1 MQGNDRVER
10 SRDLLKALTMHP
22 PKTWAGKA
30 GLYGVPAC
38 LVLALLWWLRP
49 DEGLAGW
56 TVAALAAIG
65 TGIALFTLWQ
75 EHTRSVERRGASEA
89 HSQFLAAAEVS
100 LDSFSL
106 FEAVRGEDGRIV
118 DFRFLYVNA
127 NTERLVGRP
136 RSEMLGRTLC
146 EVTQVNRQ
154 SKLFEKYCRVVNTGE
169 PLNEALQ
176 IRGSSI
182 KASWLRFQAVKLG
195 DGMALTCSDISAAK
209 ADEERYKHLAEFND
223 SVFQNAPFS
232 IIATDTDG
240 MITAMNVAA
249 EKLSGYGRDELVGK
263 APLTLL
269 HDEKELAARR
279 SELGSGA
286 VGDGFGVLTAG
297 VAAGEMDEKEWT
309 LVRRDGARTPI
320 NLAMRA
326 VTSEAGHVSGF
337 VGIAFDITE
346 RKQMLDYVTHLATH
360 DQLTGLAGRALLQD
374 KTVQAVDLARR
385 YGTKVAVFM
394 IDLDQF
400 KRINDSLGHAA
411 GDHVLVETANRVRRA
426 VRSTDIVARMGG
438 DEFVVVMPDITSLA
452 DVEACAAN
460 LVAKLAPEISLDE
473 HLMQV
478 TASVGVC
485 IYPDFASD
493 AKHLLKRADSAMYVA
508 KENGRN
514 QHQIF
519 SLDMLKESADRLTME
534 HALRH
539 ALANGELHMHY
550 QPQVS
555 LTTGAITGMEALLRW
570 THPKLGRMAPE
581 QFIPLAEETG
591 LIVPIGAWAFVT
603 ACREGKALMDELGLN
618 LTVSVNLSPR
628 QLQQRNLVQVIE
640 NALRASHL
648 PARNLEIEITE
659 SMLMVNSG
667 GNLDKLQ
674 RIRELGVRISI
685 DDFGTGFSSFSYLLQ
700 YQVDRLKIDQSF
712 VKQSVT
718 DANAAAV
725 VRTIIAMSHGL
736 NIRVVA
742 EGVETEEQLRFLLR
756 RKCDEA
762 QGNFVATAVPA
773 QEFARTV
780 REFAG
785 KLAAL

>member
-1 MQGNDRVER
+1 M
-10 SRDLLKALTMHP
+10 LHP
-22 PKTWAGKA
+22 PRAWLRSWIGRT
-30 GLYGVPAC
+30 GLYAVPVC
-38 LVLALLWWLRP
+38 LVLGLFWLLHR
-49 DEGLAGW
+49 DTGLEAA
-56 TVAALAAIG
+56 TVATLAAAG
-65 TGIALFTLWQ
+65 TGIALWTLWQ
-75 EHTRSVERRGASEA
+75 EHNRAVERKGAADA
-89 HSQFLAAAEVS
+89 HTHFSAAAEAN

-106 FEAVRGEDGRIV
+106 FEAVRDQSGGIV

-127 NTERLVGRP
+127 NTEQMVGLP
-136 RSEMLGRTLC
+136 RSEILGRGLC
-146 EVTQVNRQ
+146 TALKIDRQ
-154 SKLFEKYCRVVNTGE
+154 GIFFQKCCRVVETGE
-169 PLNEALQ
+169 PICEEVPVARAN
-176 IRGSSI
+176 I
-182 KASWLRFQAVKLG
+182 KASWIRYQVVKLG
-195 DGMALTCSDISAAK
+195 DGLALTCSDISAAK
-209 ADEERYKHLAEFND
+209 AAQEQYKHLAEFTD

-232 IIATDTDG
+232 IVATDTHG

-249 EKLSGYGRDELVGK
+249 ERLTGYGREELVGK
-263 APLTLL
+263 APLTVL
-269 HDEKELAARR
+269 HDEKELAAKA
-279 SELGSGA
+279 SELDSAFGSD
-286 VGDGFGVLTAG
+286 DGFRVLTAG
-297 VAAGEMDEKEWT
+297 VAAGEMEEKEWT

-326 VTSEAGHVSGF
+326 VTSDAGEVTGF

-411 GDHVLVETANRVRRA
+411 GDQILVETANRLRRA

-438 DEFVVVMPDITSLA
+438 DEFVVVMPDITNLA
-452 DVEACAAN
+452 DVEQCAAN
-460 LVAKLAPEISLDE
+460 LVTKLAPEISIDE

-485 IYPDFASD
+485 IYPDFAAD

-519 SLDMLKESADRLTME
+519 SIDMLKESVDRLSME

-570 THPKLGRMAPE
+570 THPKLGNVAPE
-581 QFIPLAEETG
+581 QFISLAEETG
-591 LIVPIGAWAFVT
+591 LIVPIGAWAFMT
-603 ACREGKALMDELGLN
+603 ACREGKALKDELGLD

-628 QLQQRNLVQVIE
+628 QLQQRNLVQIIE
-640 NALRASHL
+640 NALRASGL

-659 SMLMVNSG
+659 GMLMVNSG
-667 GNLDKLQ
+667 GNLDKLSQ
-674 RIRELGVRISI
+674 IRGLGVGISI

-712 VKQSVT
+712 VKKSVT

-742 EGVETEEQLRFLLR
+742 EGVENDEQLRFLLR

-762 QGNFVATAVPA
+762 QGNFVAKAVPA
-773 QEFARTV
+773 REFGATV
-780 REFAG
+780 RSYSSTIS
-785 KLAAL
+785 ALQSL

>member
-1 MQGNDRVER
+1 MRTHILHLPR
-10 SRDLLKALTMHP
+10 SWGLKTGMYA
-22 PKTWAGKA
+22 
-30 GLYGVPAC
+30 VPVC
-38 LVLALLWWLRP
+38 LALALLWWWYGDVRL
-49 DEGLAGW
+49 EGIAVAGLAATG
-56 TVAALAAIG
+56 TAVALW
-65 TGIALFTLWQ
+65 TLWK
-75 EHTRSVERRGASEA
+75 EHTHAVERKGAAEA
-89 HSQFLAAAEVS
+89 HSQFLAAAEAN
-100 LDSFSL
+100 LDAFAIL
-106 FEAVRGEDGRIV
+106 GAVRNSQGAIA

-127 NTERLVGRP
+127 NAERLGKLP
-136 RSEMLGRTLC
+136 RSRLLGKGLC
-146 EVTQVNRQ
+146 SAMEIRQ
-154 SKLFEKYCRVVNTGE
+154 DGRLFREFRSVVESGE
-169 PLNEALQ
+169 PIKGELPLKQSIINSSW
-176 IRGSSI
+176 IRY
-182 KASWLRFQAVKLG
+182 QAVKLG
-195 DGMALTCSDISAAK
+195 DGIAVTCSDISAAK
-209 ADEERYKHLAEFND
+209 AAEERYKNLAEFTS

-232 IIATDTDG
+232 IVATDTHG
-240 MITAMNVAA
+240 LITAMNDAA
-249 EKLSGYGRDELVGK
+249 EKLSGYSRDELVGK
-263 APLTLL
+263 SPLTVL
-269 HDEKELAARR
+269 HDEKELTARA
-279 SELGSGA
+279 SELPSSVAAGD
-286 VGDGFGVLTAG
+286 DGFRVLTAG

-326 VTSEAGHVSGF
+326 VTSATGEVSGY

-346 RKQMLDYVTHLATH
+346 RRQMLEYVTHLATH

-411 GDHVLVETANRVRRA
+411 GDHILVEAANRLRRA

-438 DEFVVVMPDITSLA
+438 DEFVVVMPDITNLA
-452 DVEACAAN
+452 DVEQCAAN
-460 LVAKLAPEISLDE
+460 LVMKLSPEISVDE

-485 IYPDFASD
+485 IYPDFATD

-514 QHQIF
+514 QYQIF
-519 SLDMLKESADRLTME
+519 SVDMLKETADRLTME

-539 ALANGELHMHY
+539 ALANSELHMHY

-555 LTTGAITGMEALLRW
+555 LNTGEITGMEALLRW
-570 THPKLGRMAPE
+570 KNPKLGNVAPA
-581 QFIPLAEETG
+581 QFISLAEETG
-591 LIVPIGAWAFVT
+591 LIVPIGAWAFMT
-603 ACREGKALMDELGLN
+603 ACREGKAIMTELGQD
-618 LTVSVNLSPR
+618 LTISVNLSAR
-628 QLQQRNLVQVIE
+628 QLQQRNLVQIIE
-640 NALRASHL
+640 NALKTSGL
-648 PARNLEIEITE
+648 PAKNLEVEITE

-667 GNLDKLQ
+667 GNLDKLE
-674 RIRELGVRISI
+674 RLRELGVRISI

-712 VKQSVT
+712 VKKSVT

-742 EGVETEEQLRFLLR
+742 EGVETDEQLRFLLR

-762 QGNFVATAVPA
+762 QGNFIAEAVAST
-773 QEFARTV
+773 EFANTV
-780 REFAG
+780 RSYSSSVTVLQNAEQTRAS
-785 KLAAL
+785 A

>member
-1 MQGNDRVER
+1 LR
-10 SRDLLKALTMHP
+10 ALTLHP
-22 PKTWAGKA
+22 PKTWIGKA
-30 GLYGVPAC
+30 GLYVVPVC
-38 LVLALLWWLRP
+38 LVLALFWRLHSDTYLI
-49 DEGLAGW
+49 GMA
-56 TVAALAAIG
+56 VAVLAATG
-65 TGIALFTLWQ
+65 TAVALWTLWQ
-75 EHTRSVERRGASEA
+75 EHSRAVDRRGASEA
-89 HSQFLAAAEVS
+89 HSQFLAAAEAN
-100 LDSFSL
+100 LDAFSL
-106 FEAVRGEDGRIV
+106 FEAVRNEAGEIV
-118 DFRFLYVNA
+118 DFRFFYVNA
-127 NTERLVGRP
+127 NTERLVGLP
-136 RSEMLGRTLC
+136 RSRILGRTLC
-146 EVTQVNRQ
+146 EVTKVSRQ
-154 SKLFEKYCRVVNTGE
+154 GRLFANYCRVVNTGE
-169 PLNEALQ
+169 PLSQDLPVRESN
-176 IRGSSI
+176 I
-182 KASWLRFQAVKLG
+182 KASWLRLQAVKLG
-195 DGMALTCSDISAAK
+195 DGLALTCSDISAAK
-209 ADEERYKHLAEFND
+209 AAGEQYKQLAEFTD

-232 IIATDTDG
+232 IIATDTRG
-240 MITAMNVAA
+240 LITAMNVAA
-249 EKLSGYGRDELVGK
+249 EKLSGYSCDELVGK
-263 APLTLL
+263 SPLTLL

-279 SELGSGA
+279 SELGAGD
-286 VGDGFGVLTAG
+286 VPGDGFHVLTAG

-326 VTSEAGHVSGF
+326 VTSGEGAVSGY

-374 KTVQAVDLARR
+374 KTVQAVEQARR

-400 KRINDSLGHAA
+400 KRINDSLGHVA
-411 GDHVLVETANRVRRA
+411 GDHVLVETANRLRRA

-452 DVEACAAN
+452 DVEQCAAN
-460 LVAKLAPEISLDE
+460 LVAKLAPEISIDQ

-519 SLDMLKESADRLTME
+519 SLDMLKESVDRLSME

-539 ALANGELHMHY
+539 ALANNELHMHY

-555 LTTGAITGMEALLRW
+555 LTTGAVTGMEALLRW
-570 THPKLGRMAPE
+570 THPKLGKMAPE
-581 QFIPLAEETG
+581 QFISLAEETG

-603 ACREGKALMDELGLN
+603 ACREGKALIDELGMD

-628 QLQQRNLVQVIE
+628 QLQQRNLVQIIE
-640 NALRASHL
+640 NALKASGL
-648 PARNLEIEITE
+648 PARSLEIEITE
-659 SMLMVNSG
+659 GMLMVNSC

-674 RIRELGVRISI
+674 QIRELGVGISI

-712 VKQSVT
+712 VKKSVT

-742 EGVETEEQLRFLLR
+742 EGVETDEQLRFLLR

-762 QGNFVATAVPA
+762 QGNFVAAAVSA
-773 QEFARTV
+773 QEFIAAVRTPGSGILTL
-780 REFAG
+780 RNH
-785 KLAAL
+785 

>member
-1 MQGNDRVER
+1 MRLQMLHAPR
-10 SRDLLKALTMHP
+10 SWAI
-22 PKTWAGKA
+22 KT
-30 GLYGVPAC
+30 GLYAVPAC
-38 LVLALLWWLRP
+38 LALALLWWLHGDARV
-49 DEGLAGW
+49 EGMA
-56 TVAALAAIG
+56 VAVLAAAG
-65 TGIALFTLWQ
+65 TAVALWTLWK
-75 EHTRSVERRGASEA
+75 EHTHVVESRGAAEA
-89 HSQFLAAAEVS
+89 HSQFLAAAEAN
-100 LDSFSL
+100 LDAFAIL
-106 FEAVRGEDGRIV
+106 GAVRNSEGAIT

-127 NTERLVGRP
+127 NTERLAGLP
-136 RSEMLGRTLC
+136 RSRLLGRTLC
-146 EVTQVNRQ
+146 ATMKIRPEGR
-154 SKLFEKYCRVVNTGE
+154 LFKKYCRVVETGE
-169 PLNEALQ
+169 PLNEELPLKQ
-176 IRGSSI
+176 PLLN
-182 KASWLRFQAVKLG
+182 ASWLRYQAVKLG
-195 DGMALTCSDISAAK
+195 DGLALTCSDISAAK
-209 ADEERYKHLAEFND
+209 SAEERYKNLAEFTS

-232 IIATDTDG
+232 IIATDTHG
-240 MITAMNVAA
+240 MITAMNDAA
-249 EKLSGYGRDELVGK
+249 EKLSGYSRDELVGK
-263 APLTLL
+263 SPLTVL
-269 HDEKELAARR
+269 HDEKELASRA
-279 SELGSGA
+279 SELRSSIA
-286 VGDGFGVLTAG
+286 AIGDGFHVLTAG

-326 VTSEAGHVSGF
+326 VTSATGEVSGY

-346 RKQMLDYVTHLATH
+346 RRQMLDYVTHLATH

-374 KTVQAVDLARR
+374 RTVQAVDLARR

-411 GDHVLVETANRVRRA
+411 GDHILVETANRLRRA

-452 DVEACAAN
+452 DVEQCAAN
-460 LVAKLAPEISLDE
+460 LVAKLSPEISVDE

-485 IYPDFASD
+485 IYPDFATD

-514 QHQIF
+514 QYQLF
-519 SLDMLKESADRLTME
+519 SIDMLKETADRLTME

-539 ALANGELHMHY
+539 ALANGELRMNY
-550 QPQVS
+550 QPQIS
-555 LTTGAITGMEALLRW
+555 LTTGEITGMEALLRW
-570 THPKLGRMAPE
+570 RHPKLGNVAPA
-581 QFIPLAEETG
+581 QFISLAEETG
-591 LIVPIGAWAFVT
+591 LIVPIGAWAFMT
-603 ACREGKALMDELGLN
+603 ACREGKSIIDELGLN
-618 LTVSVNLSPR
+618 LTISVNLSPR
-628 QLQQRNLVQVIE
+628 QLQQRNLVQIIE
-640 NALRASHL
+640 NALKTSGL
-648 PARNLEIEITE
+648 PAKSLELEITE

-667 GNLDKLQ
+667 GNLDKLE
-674 RIRELGVRISI
+674 RLRELGVRISI

-712 VKQSVT
+712 IRQSVT

-742 EGVETEEQLRFLLR
+742 EGVETDEQLRFLLR

-762 QGNFVATAVPA
+762 QGNFIAEAVASSEFASTVRSYSSSIAVLQNTEPGRATA
-773 QEFARTV
+773 
-780 REFAG
+780 
-785 KLAAL
+785 

>member
-1 MQGNDRVER
+1 MR
-10 SRDLLKALTMHP
+10 SLTLHP
-22 PKTWAGKA
+22 PKTWVGKA
-30 GLYGVPAC
+30 GLYGVPVC
-38 LVLALLWWLRP
+38 LALALFWWLHS
-49 DEGLAGW
+49 DAYLVGMA
-56 TVAALAAIG
+56 VAALAATG
-65 TGIALFTLWQ
+65 TAVALWTLWQ
-75 EHTRSVERRGASEA
+75 EHARVVERNGASEA
-89 HSQFLAAAEVS
+89 HSQFLAAAEAN
-100 LDSFSL
+100 LDAFSL
-106 FEAVRGEDGRIV
+106 FEAVRDRDGLIV

-127 NTERLVGRP
+127 NTERLVGLP
-136 RSEMLGRTLC
+136 RSRILGRTLC
-146 EVTQVNRQ
+146 EVTKVSRQ
-154 SKLFEKYCRVVNTGE
+154 GRLFANYCRVVNTGE
-169 PLNEALQ
+169 PLSEDLPIKDSN
-176 IRGSSI
+176 I
-182 KASWLRFQAVKLG
+182 KASWLRLQAVKLG
-195 DGMALTCSDISAAK
+195 DGLALTCSDISAAK
-209 ADEERYKHLAEFND
+209 AAGEQYRQLAEFTD
-223 SVFQNAPFS
+223 SIFQNAPFS
-232 IIATDTDG
+232 MIATDTHG
-240 MITAMNVAA
+240 LITAMNVAA
-249 EKLSGYGRDELVGK
+249 EKLSGYSRDELVGK
-263 APLTLL
+263 SPLTLL

-279 SELGSGA
+279 SELGPGDLQR
-286 VGDGFGVLTAG
+286 DGFYVLTAG

-326 VTSEAGHVSGF
+326 VTSGEGAVSGF

-374 KTVQAVDLARR
+374 KTVQAVEQARR

-400 KRINDSLGHAA
+400 KRINDSLGHVA
-411 GDHVLVETANRVRRA
+411 GDHVLVETANRLRRA

-452 DVEACAAN
+452 DVEQCAAN
-460 LVAKLAPEISLDE
+460 LVAKLAPEISIDQ

-485 IYPDFASD
+485 IYPDFAAD

-519 SLDMLKESADRLTME
+519 SLDMLKESVDRLSME

-539 ALANGELHMHY
+539 ALANNELHMHY

-555 LTTGAITGMEALLRW
+555 LTTGAVTGMEALLRW
-570 THPKLGRMAPE
+570 THPKLGKMAPE
-581 QFIPLAEETG
+581 QFISLAEETG

-603 ACREGKALMDELGLN
+603 ACREGKALIDELGMD

-628 QLQQRNLVQVIE
+628 QLQQRNLVQIIE
-640 NALRASHL
+640 NALKASGL

-659 SMLMVNSG
+659 GMLMVNSC
-667 GNLDKLQ
+667 GNLAKLQ
-674 RIRELGVRISI
+674 QIRELGVGISI

-712 VKQSVT
+712 VKKSVT

-742 EGVETEEQLRFLLR
+742 EGVETDEQLRFLLR

-762 QGNFVATAVPA
+762 QGNFVAAAVSAQDFITAV
-773 QEFARTV
+773 RTPGSGILTL
-780 REFAG
+780 RNH
-785 KLAAL
+785 